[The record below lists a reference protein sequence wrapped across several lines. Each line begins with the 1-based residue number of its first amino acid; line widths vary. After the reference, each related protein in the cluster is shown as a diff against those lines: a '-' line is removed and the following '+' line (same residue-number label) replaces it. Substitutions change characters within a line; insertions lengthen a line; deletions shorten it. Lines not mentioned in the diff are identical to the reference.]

1 MDFRAQLDQLK
12 NIAEQGEQDLDERV
26 TYRTLA
32 KLSGIENPDRIYPGQ
47 KISLPGGGS
56 YTVKRGDTLSG
67 IAQDYRLG
75 NIGKKDDFKG
85 IDDPNK
91 GKTPKGPDPLNI
103 MNPSD
108 EVKAK
113 AADRPKKS
121 GPDPLGIFS
130 PRMKP
135 EPKDTPRDG
144 GNPGGTTKAVDQTAN
159 VKSKYDAIASTAGKT
174 AADVYAKNVRLDP
187 RATQDTKD
195 ALPKYDKV
203 HGEPGH
209 GFTISPG
216 TSTTTKGNTV
226 GMSEPT
232 TQQRAQSLYQQ
243 IKGMIDAKPST
254 SGQMKRANTTGDKK

>member
-1 MDFRAQLDQLK
+1 MRDLLESLDS
-12 NIAEQGEQDLDERV
+12 IAEQDLEEKRV
-26 TYRTLA
+26 TYSTLA

-47 KISLPGGGS
+47 KITLPGGGS

-75 NIGKKDDFKG
+75 NIGNKDDFKG
-85 IDDPNK
+85 RDAP
-91 GKTPKGPDPLNI
+91 KTDINKGPDPLNI
-103 MNPSD
+103 MNPSP
-108 EVKAK
+108 EVRAKAK
-113 AADRPKKS
+113 DRPKQ
-121 GPDPLGIFS
+121 GGADPLGIFS
-130 PRMKP
+130 PKKKP

-144 GNPGGTTKAVDQTAN
+144 GNPGGTTKAVDQAAN
-159 VKSKYDAIASTAGKT
+159 IKSKYDAIASTAGQA
-174 AADVYAKNVRLDP
+174 AADVYAKNVKLDP

-195 ALPKYDKV
+195 ALPKYDKI

-209 GFTISPG
+209 GFQLPVG

-226 GMSEPT
+226 GMTVPSK
-232 TQQRAQSLYQQ
+232 QQQAQSLYQK

>member
-1 MDFRAQLDQLK
+1 
-12 NIAEQGEQDLDERV
+12 
-26 TYRTLA
+26 
-32 KLSGIENPDRIYPGQ
+32 
-47 KISLPGGGS
+47 LPGGGS

-85 IDDPNK
+85 LDEPSI
-91 GKTPKGPDPLNI
+91 GKKPKGPDPLKI

-113 AADRPKKS
+113 AAERPKK
-121 GPDPLGIFS
+121 GGADPLGIFS
-130 PRMKP
+130 PKNKV

-159 VKSKYDAIASTAGKT
+159 IKSKYDAIASTAGQA

-195 ALPKYDKV
+195 ALPKYNKV
-203 HGEPGH
+203 DTPKKPQVKTWGEPGH
-209 GFTISPG
+209 GFTVPSG

-226 GMSEPT
+226 GMTVPSK
-232 TQQRAQSLYQQ
+232 QQQAQSLYQK

-254 SGQMKRANTTGDKK
+254 SGQMKRVNTGDKK